1 MDLRIWSVWPAE
13 IEDPLAI
20 HAAADSDLPLQPEQ
34 ERPLPWTVSETVGQR
49 WGNVFNGQ
57 VVDVVRLEPD
67 PLWPDRQRPAYVPAV
82 PRDNVEPSSIGFWT
96 CEGRFV
102 TLSWVR
108 VDHLPAAVMQRW
120 VTGLRIP
127 YLQGEIAH
135 LRALLSG
142 DVSPAVRAYHAPRL
156 AALEAALAQAEREAV
171 REGQPPRP
179 VPAPSKGG
187 NVPAAQM
194 RLL

>member
-13 IEDPLAI
+13 IDDPLAI

-34 ERPLPWTVSETVGQR
+34 ERPLPWAVSETVGQR

-67 PLWPDRQRPAYVPAV
+67 PLWPDRLRPAYEPTM
-82 PRDNVEPSSIGFWT
+82 PRDNVDPTIGFWT
-96 CEGRFV
+96 REGRFV

-108 VDHLPAAVMQRW
+108 VDHLPATVMQRW

-135 LRALLSG
+135 LRALLP
-142 DVSPAVRAYHAPRL
+142 DDASPAMRAYHGPRL
-156 AALEAALAQAEREAV
+156 AALEAALAQAERVAA
-171 REGQPPRP
+171 EGSEPPRR
-179 VPAPSKGG
+179 VPAPSKGC